1 MGKQI
6 NYWMDYDNF
15 LLLAQKAIDLGCT
28 IVKEDADLGKVIESK
43 DICIVTPSYENF
55 HNTRYYFHLPEAGEI
70 KTHMVN
76 GKEKLDSSFQAN
88 GNVLIEA
95 TYSYIVN
102 KPTGACGNRL
112 KKKIT
117 RARIYCIT
125 GYYDENG
132 EWIPRPECLT
142 KIYNSLARYVKK
154 IAPYTEIVDVRIRIK
169 DENYGEKYE
178 YRHKEYITKTCLD
191 MMINEG
197 YKLCCSL

>member
-28 IVKEDADLGKVIESK
+28 IVKEDFVSGKVIESN
-43 DICIVTPSYENF
+43 DIGIVASFCEKLANN
-55 HNTRYYFHLPEAGEI
+55 HYYFHLPEAGDI

-76 GKEKLDSSFQAN
+76 GKERLESKVLAN

-95 TYSYIVN
+95 AYSFIVN
-102 KPTGACGNRL
+102 EPTGVCGNRR
-112 KKKIT
+112 KKEIR
-117 RARIYCIT
+117 RARIYCKT

-142 KIYNSLARYVKK
+142 KVYNSLARYVKK
-154 IAPYTEIVDVRIRIK
+154 IAPYTEIVDVRTSMR
-169 DENYGEKYE
+169 DEDYGEEYE

-191 MMINEG
+191 MRNNEG
-197 YKLCCSL
+197 YRLC